1 VSDVRG
7 NESTFEE
14 ATATLETP
22 RDTLVPGLLA
32 REIALK
38 AAGKTVA
45 EVV

>member
-1 VSDVRG
+1 MSDVRG

-14 ATATLETP
+14 ATATRETL

-32 REIALK
+32 REIAPK
-38 AAGKTVA
+38 AAEKTVA